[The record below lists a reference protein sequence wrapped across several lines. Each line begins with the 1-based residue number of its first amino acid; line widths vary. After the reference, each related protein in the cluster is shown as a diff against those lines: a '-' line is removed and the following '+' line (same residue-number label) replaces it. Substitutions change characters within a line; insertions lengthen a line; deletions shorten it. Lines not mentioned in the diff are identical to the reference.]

1 MNCSFGL
8 HECRLCRIRCLP
20 TRIADSTDFVT
31 TKITFASSNAIISTV
46 GGVVGLD
53 YVGGG
58 AIGGA
63 GAQGVGAGGLG
74 GGGAGEGGDGA
85 GAAAHM

>member
-20 TRIADSTDFVT
+20 TRIAVSTDFVT

-63 GAQGVGAGGLG
+63 GAPGVGGALG

>member
-1 MNCSFGL
+1 MN
-8 HECRLCRIRCLP
+8 P
-20 TRIADSTDFVT
+20 
-31 TKITFASSNAIISTV
+31 ISTV

-58 AIGGA
+58 PIGG
-63 GAQGVGAGGLG
+63 GAPVGGLG
-74 GGGAGEGGDGA
+74 GAPGGGLGEGGDGA

>member
-1 MNCSFGL
+1 MN
-8 HECRLCRIRCLP
+8 P
-20 TRIADSTDFVT
+20 
-31 TKITFASSNAIISTV
+31 ISTV

-53 YVGGG
+53 YVVGGG

-63 GAQGVGAGGLG
+63 APGGGLG
-74 GGGAGEGGDGA
+74 SGEGGDGA

>member
-1 MNCSFGL
+1 MPSDV
-8 HECRLCRIRCLP
+8 P
-20 TRIADSTDFVT
+20 TDRADSTDCVT
-31 TKITFASSNAIISTV
+31 TKITVASSNAIISTV

-63 GAQGVGAGGLG
+63 GAPGVGAGALG

>member
-1 MNCSFGL
+1 MKSSFYFFA
-8 HECRLCRIRCLP
+8 IRFILID
-20 TRIADSTDFVT
+20 RADSADCVT
-31 TKITFASSNAIISTV
+31 TKITFESSNAIISTV

-58 AIGGA
+58 AIGGV
-63 GAQGVGAGGLG
+63 GAPGVGGGLG